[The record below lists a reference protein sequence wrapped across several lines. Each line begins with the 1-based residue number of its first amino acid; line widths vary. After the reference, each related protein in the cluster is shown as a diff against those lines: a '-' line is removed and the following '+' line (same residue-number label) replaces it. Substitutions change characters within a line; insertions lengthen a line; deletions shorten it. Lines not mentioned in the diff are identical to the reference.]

1 MADAWRSSVL
11 ERPSVV
17 RPDRRRG
24 FARRPPAGPA
34 AYALWMVDLGYA
46 ALGAWSG
53 GRFMHFGQ
61 PLDDEALVE
70 LLRPSGRLRT
80 VITADVYG
88 TGQADAVVGR
98 AIAGVPRRDVRLVG
112 AIGHDFYDGE
122 RQGAKGFPRFTD
134 PALRGPEGYADY
146 LRSAAERSLERC
158 GSDRFDL
165 LLLHNPDRIGY
176 TSEVVWDALV
186 DLRDQGLTDAI
197 GVAPGPAN
205 GFTLDLLTCL
215 DRFGDEID
223 WAMLILGPLEPWPA
237 GLVLPACEQHD
248 VRVLT
253 RVTDYG
259 GIFWGD
265 LRPDTPLVDYDHRR
279 YRPEG
284 WIERGIPV
292 LEKLAEIGRNHRMT
306 PLQVAAQWTLAQP
319 AVHCVAPTLIQEL
332 GDGARPIAD
341 KREELEALTAEPRL
355 TQAELDRITVL
366 GDNSGCMAL
375 KGATPAFE
383 GDERPDQ
390 WAIGDLQLQAARRWG
405 IDPDRQLVKIH

>member
-1 MADAWRSSVL
+1 
-11 ERPSVV
+11 
-17 RPDRRRG
+17 
-24 FARRPPAGPA
+24 
-34 AYALWMVDLGYA
+34 MVDLGHA

-53 GRFMHFGQ
+53 GRFMHYGQ
-61 PLDDEALVE
+61 PLDDDALVA
-70 LLRPSGRLRT
+70 LLRPGGRLKT

-88 TGQADAVVGR
+88 AGEADAIVGR
-98 AIAGVPRRDVRLVG
+98 AIADLPRRDVRLVG

-122 RQGAKGFPRFTD
+122 RRGPKGFPRFTD

-146 LRSAAERSLERC
+146 LRAATERSLERC
-158 GSDRFDL
+158 GTDRFDL

-186 DLRDQGLTDAI
+186 DLRDQGLADAI

-215 DRFGDEID
+215 DRFGEEID

-259 GIFWGD
+259 GLFWGD
-265 LRPDTPLVDYDHRR
+265 LREDTPLVEYDHRR
-279 YRPEG
+279 HRPAG
-284 WIERGIPV
+284 WIERGLPLV
-292 LEKLAEIGRNHRMT
+292 EKLAEIGRGHRMT
-306 PLQVAAQWTLAQP
+306 PFQVAAQWTLAQP
-319 AVHCVAPTLIQEL
+319 AVACVVPTLIQEI
-332 GDGARPIAD
+332 GDGARSIVEQRA
-341 KREELEALTAEPRL
+341 ELDALTAEPRL
-355 TQAELDRITVL
+355 SAAELDRITAI

-375 KGATPAFE
+375 KGAAPGFAGE
-383 GDERPDQ
+383 EQPDQ
-390 WAIGDLQLQAARRWG
+390 WPIGDLQLQAARRWG
-405 IDPDRQLVKIH
+405 IDPDRQLVKTH